1 MSVQI
6 TPKADFLVV
15 EFGHDLTIF
24 TVRDCYEA
32 LKKLAALAMEKVI
45 LDLSAVNDFDSSG
58 VQLVLWLIQ
67 QHPDKNFTLTH
78 SDNPA
83 VSRVFQLYS
92 LDFGSDAQATE

>member
-24 TVRDCYEA
+24 TVRDCYDA
-32 LKKLAALAMEKVI
+32 LKKLANLTMVKVI

-58 VQLVLWLIQ
+58 VQLLLWLM
-67 QHPDKNFTLTH
+67 QHHKDKHFTLTH
-78 SDNPA
+78 SENPA
-83 VSRVFQLYS
+83 VSRVFQLYA
-92 LDFGSDAQATE
+92 LNFDSDASAF

>member
-32 LKKLAALAMEKVI
+32 LKKLASMTMEKVI

-58 VQLVLWLIQ
+58 VQLVLWVM
-67 QHPDKNFTLTH
+67 QHHKDKNFTLTH
-78 SDNPA
+78 SENPA

-92 LDFGSDAQATE
+92 LDFTSDAAAI

>member
-24 TVRDCYEA
+24 TVRDCYEV
-32 LKKLAALAMEKVI
+32 LKKLTSLTMEKVI

-58 VQLVLWLIQ
+58 VQLVLWVMQ
-67 QHPDKNFTLTH
+67 QHKDKSFTLTH
-78 SDNPA
+78 SENPA
-83 VSRVFQLYS
+83 VSRVLQLYS
-92 LDFGSDAQATE
+92 LDFGSDVAAT

>member
-1 MSVQI
+1 MTIQI

-32 LKKLAALAMEKVI
+32 LKRLAAMTMEKVI

-58 VQLVLWLIQ
+58 LQLLLWLMQQQQRRDVVIVQLRLIQ
-67 QHPDKNFTLTH
+67 SALFNL
-78 SDNPA
+78 
-83 VSRVFQLYS
+83 VILRW
-92 LDFGSDAQATE
+92 G

>member
-32 LKKLAALAMEKVI
+32 LKRLAAMTMEKVI

-58 VQLVLWLIQ
+58 LQLLLWLM
-67 QHPDKNFTLTH
+67 QHHKDKNFTLTH
-78 SDNPA
+78 SDNPV
-83 VSRVFQLYS
+83 VSRVLQLYS
-92 LDFGSDAQATE
+92 LDFNSDTTAI

>member
-32 LKKLAALAMEKVI
+32 LKKLAGMRMEKVI

-58 VQLVLWLIQ
+58 VQLLLWVM
-67 QHPDKNFTLTH
+67 QHHTDKNFTLTH
-78 SDNPA
+78 SENPA
-83 VSRVFQLYS
+83 VSRVLQLYS
-92 LDFGSDAQATE
+92 LDFGSDAAAT

>member
-24 TVRDCYEA
+24 NVRDCYEA
-32 LKKLAALAMEKVI
+32 LKKLADLTLEKVI

-58 VQLVLWLIQ
+58 VQLLLWLM
-67 QHPDKNFTLTH
+67 QHYKDKDFTLTH

-83 VSRVFQLYS
+83 VTRVFQLYS
-92 LDFGSDAQATE
+92 LDFNSDTKAM